1 MASKYHIFFIYSSV
15 DRPLGCFL
23 VLAVVNSAAMNSGV
37 HVSFW
42 TMILSGY
49 MLRSRTLDHMMI
61 LFLGF
66 FFSLF
71 HLFLLGLFSFK
82 AGD

>member
-1 MASKYHIFFIYSSV
+1 MAYKYHIFFIYSSV

-23 VLAVVNSAAMNSGV
+23 VWAVVNSAAMNNGV

>member
-1 MASKYHIFFIYSSV
+1 MAYKYHSFFIYSSV

-23 VLAVVNSAAMNSGV
+23 VLAVVNSAAMNKGV

>member
-1 MASKYHIFFIYSSV
+1 MAYKYHIFFIYSSV

-23 VLAVVNSAAMNSGV
+23 VLAVVNSAAMNNGV

-42 TMILSGY
+42 TIILSGY
-49 MLRSRTLDHMMI
+49 MLRSMTLDHMMI

-71 HLFLLGLFSFK
+71 HLVLLGLFSFK

>member
-1 MASKYHIFFIYSSV
+1 MAYKYHIFFIYSSV

-23 VLAVVNSAAMNSGV
+23 VLAVVNSAAMNNGV

-66 FFSLF
+66 FFF
-71 HLFLLGLFSFK
+71 FISFVFI
-82 AGD
+82 GFIFF